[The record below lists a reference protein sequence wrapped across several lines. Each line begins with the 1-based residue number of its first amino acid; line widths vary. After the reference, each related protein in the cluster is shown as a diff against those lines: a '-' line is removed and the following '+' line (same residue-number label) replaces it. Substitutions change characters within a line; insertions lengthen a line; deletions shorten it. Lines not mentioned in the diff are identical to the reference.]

1 MPPESRKESN
11 THRFLSL
18 KVKEGDQFPNF
29 KLMDHLGDQF
39 ILHEQQDKKYRVLYF
54 YPKDET
60 PGCTRQAC
68 YFRDYSNVY
77 EEYDCEII
85 GISSDNQK
93 SHEKFIQNY
102 DLPFRLLSD
111 DKSKLRKELGIPKDF
126 FGLAPG
132 RVTFLLNAKHEILF
146 IFRSAL
152 NMKSHITSVL
162 NFLDQNK

>member
-1 MPPESRKESN
+1 M
-11 THRFLSL
+11 

-29 KLMDHLGDQF
+29 ELTDHLGDQF
-39 ILHEQQDKKYRVLYF
+39 TLYKQHDTKYRVLYF

-68 YFRDYSNVY
+68 YFRDYSHVY
-77 EEYDCEII
+77 KNYECEII
-85 GISSDNQK
+85 GISSDNK
-93 SHEKFIQNY
+93 KAHEKFIQKY
-102 DLPFRLLSD
+102 DLPFRLLTD
-111 DKSKLRKELGIPKDF
+111 NKSKLRKKLGIPKDL

-162 NFLDQNK
+162 NFLSQNK

>member
-1 MPPESRKESN
+1 M
-11 THRFLSL
+11 
-18 KVKEGDQFPNF
+18 
-29 KLMDHLGDQF
+29 
-39 ILHEQQDKKYRVLYF
+39 LYF

-68 YFRDYSNVY
+68 YFRDYSHVY
-77 EEYDCEII
+77 KKYGCEII
-85 GISSDNQK
+85 GISSDNKK
-93 SHEKFIQNY
+93 SHEKFIQKY
-102 DLPFRLLSD
+102 DLPFRLLTD
-111 DKSKLRKELGIPKDF
+111 HKSKLRKELGIPKDL

-162 NFLDQNK
+162 NFLSQNK

>member
-1 MPPESRKESN
+1 MIEINDKAPA
-11 THRFLSL
+11 
-18 KVKEGDQFPNF
+18 F
-29 KLMDHLGDQF
+29 KLPN
-39 ILHEQQDKKYRVLYF
+39 QDDIEVTLKDYVGKWLVLYF

-77 EEYDCEII
+77 EKYDCEII

-146 IFRSAL
+146 MI
-152 NMKSHITSVL
+152 
-162 NFLDQNK
+162 